1 MSRGSLKTI
10 TVFLALGASFAV
22 LPLSAQC
29 PPQADSLAVRTK
41 VAIRFESWPA
51 ADSLSTKMT
60 LNFPGCP
67 ESFLARG
74 LFLYAARRASEARD
88 ALDQVLALE
97 PGHVQAL
104 KLRGMCEWTL
114 QDWDG
119 ALSDMDRVLASS
131 SDPEEQYQA
140 RALRASIHLERDD
153 LDSALQEAEAMIAL
167 NPDYPDAYGVRA
179 QVWEEREEWNQRAAD
194 LVRVLEREQEAEVRV
209 ATLVALGATWI
220 ELGHL
225 AEARASLDEAAR
237 LDAAAGRIYFYR
249 AKVNQLEG
257 HLAEAR
263 ADLRLAIVAASSAE
277 HRQEAQQ
284 LLTKLGAGS

>member
-1 MSRGSLKTI
+1 
-10 TVFLALGASFAV
+10 
-22 LPLSAQC
+22 
-29 PPQADSLAVRTK
+29 
-41 VAIRFESWPA
+41 
-51 ADSLSTKMT
+51 
-60 LNFPGCP
+60 
-67 ESFLARG
+67 
-74 LFLYAARRASEARD
+74 
-88 ALDQVLALE
+88 
-97 PGHVQAL
+97 
-104 KLRGMCEWTL
+104 
-114 QDWDG
+114 
-119 ALSDMDRVLASS
+119 
-131 SDPEEQYQA
+131 
-140 RALRASIHLERDD
+140 
-153 LDSALQEAEAMIAL
+153 MIAL